1 MSFSIRMTDQEQK
14 LANAYAK
21 LHGIS
26 VGEAMKSAFFDR
38 IEEEYD
44 LNLAEIALKEFEEN
58 PVSFSVEEARK
69 MLDL

>member
-1 MSFSIRMTDQEQK
+1 MTDQEQK

>member
-1 MSFSIRMTDQEQK
+1 MTDQEQK
-14 LANAYAK
+14 LANSYAK

-26 VGEAMKSAFFDR
+26 VGEAMKSAFFDK